1 MSDRSQDETQPES
14 SKTKD
19 TGLRASVQ
27 VFESYEEA
35 RADEIARQARLSPYE
50 RMQQFI
56 ELQRRVWGTDNPDV
70 RESGEV
76 NIKRR
81 DE

>member
-1 MSDRSQDETQPES
+1 MSDRSQDETHAES
-14 SKTKD
+14 PNSND
-19 TGLRASVQ
+19 SGLRASVQ
-27 VFESYEEA
+27 VFGSHEEA
-35 RADEIARQARLSPYE
+35 RANEVARQAKLSPYE

-76 NIKRR
+76 NIEWR